1 MLMCVATALY
11 EYGTS
16 VSVPVKM
23 TCLSAG
29 SFLLRVCVLL
39 CYIILFTVKM
49 VYMISVFTSLV
60 LFMSAVRLLL
70 FYSDRSNS
78 SIL

>member
-1 MLMCVATALY
+1 MCMCVATALY

-29 SFLLRVCVLL
+29 SCLLRVRVCVVVLHN
-39 CYIILFTVKM
+39 IIIYSENGLHDIC
-49 VYMISVFTSLV
+49 VY
-60 LFMSAVRLLL
+60 
-70 FYSDRSNS
+70 
-78 SIL
+78 